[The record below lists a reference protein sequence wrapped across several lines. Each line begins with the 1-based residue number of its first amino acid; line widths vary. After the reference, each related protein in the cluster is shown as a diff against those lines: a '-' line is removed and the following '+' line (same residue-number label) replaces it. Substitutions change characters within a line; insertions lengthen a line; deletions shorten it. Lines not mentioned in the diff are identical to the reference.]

1 MKYTIFS
8 IVTALGFVATYA
20 LALTTSRPSEE
31 PNLQQLKRYHRI
43 TKVPFQMQDSTSL
56 SCRPLSQV
64 RQNPH
69 EPSYPQT
76 AFCDVYVNKLAK
88 ETIDSGQGKYPEGS
102 LVIKSKLAK
111 VDAKEAELFTIMQKM
126 HPGYDQEHGDWK
138 YSIFDGKTFRIIAS
152 GRIESCI
159 DCHTSYSS
167 TDFITRTYMKDIRV
181 GYLPEYAESH
191 PDIVGLTDS
200 EFSVQLH
207 LDLLGPNRKRV
218 KQIILVFRKT
228 DPIPTDLGKPIE
240 VTGKREWIELDGP
253 AGTKSGYSNESIK
266 VESWRYLETSELP
279 K

>member
-1 MKYTIFS
+1 MSMTTFLPIHLLLFLMVSFGSKHYS
-8 IVTALGFVATYA
+8 QESEKGF
-20 LALTTSRPSEE
+20 R
-31 PNLQQLKRYHRI
+31 K
-43 TKVPFQMQDSTSL
+43 
-56 SCRPLSQV
+56 
-64 RQNPH
+64 
-69 EPSYPQT
+69 
-76 AFCDVYVNKLAK
+76 
-88 ETIDSGQGKYPEGS
+88 
-102 LVIKSKLAK
+102 
-111 VDAKEAELFTIMQKM
+111 
-126 HPGYDQEHGDWK
+126 
-138 YSIFDGKTFRIIAS
+138 IFDGKTFRIIAS

-181 GYLPEYAESH
+181 GYLPEFAEPH

-228 DPIPTDLGKPIE
+228 DPIPTDLAKPIE

-253 AGTKSGYSNESIK
+253 TGTKSGYSNESIK